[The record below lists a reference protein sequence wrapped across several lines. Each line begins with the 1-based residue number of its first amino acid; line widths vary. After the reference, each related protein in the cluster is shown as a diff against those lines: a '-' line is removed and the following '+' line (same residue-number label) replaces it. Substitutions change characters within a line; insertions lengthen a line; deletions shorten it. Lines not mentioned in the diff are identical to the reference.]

1 VQTADERILTQ
12 GTAYMSDAGMTGSFD
27 SVIGIGKEDAIRKFL
42 TQLPVKFE
50 VPKKDLRLNGV
61 VVAIDE
67 ANGKALSIER
77 ISVCC

>member
-1 VQTADERILTQ
+1 
-12 GTAYMSDAGMTGSFD
+12 MSDAGMTGSFD

-61 VVAIDE
+61 VIELDE
-67 ANGKALSIER
+67 SNGKALRIER
-77 ISVCC
+77 IAVCC

>member
-1 VQTADERILTQ
+1 
-12 GTAYMSDAGMTGSFD
+12 MSDAGMTGSFD

-42 TQLPVKFE
+42 TQFAGQVE

-77 ISVCC
+77 IAVCAE